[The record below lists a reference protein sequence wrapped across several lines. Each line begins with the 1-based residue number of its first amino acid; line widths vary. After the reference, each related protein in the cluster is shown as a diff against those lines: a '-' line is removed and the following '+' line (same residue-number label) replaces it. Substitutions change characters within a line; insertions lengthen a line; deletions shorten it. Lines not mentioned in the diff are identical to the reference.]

1 MDIFIIREGRQA
13 GPYSEDAVKA
23 FLTEGTARPADMG
36 WCKGMAEWRSLG
48 EVLKLRAD
56 EKKGSATQPPA
67 ASNGTNGTN
76 GTQEVHVPAT
86 EKQKAFLK
94 YLGAE
99 FGENL
104 TKQRAALAV
113 SDALEAPKLQPR
125 IRKWHDD
132 KLRLHANIFQDEID
146 YRRAN
151 RTNRYLERIQT
162 EGADVLKDVTKAHV
176 QVLVESLDKKNAGW
190 ETEPEAALWD
200 FLLPAIGSHFPQLVQ
215 PAHKGTLKAGGSR
228 IVRAATRG
236 MSATAGLVPPPRQT
250 GTVGAMF
257 RGVILGV
264 IALGGILVG
273 QHYWQKSR
281 SQGEIAPAP
290 SPEKK
295 DAPSAPVAANE
306 PKPNEPAPEPPGKL
320 IAANKEPGGI
330 PEKSEL
336 PGLPGLPVA
345 PAQEPAPA
353 PPVPAD
359 PPAPAPAMN
368 AEKPAPP
375 APPALPAPADEK
387 PAVPPPAVPP
397 TPPDAPAPVTPS
409 PASVPRTAVRLTQGI
424 GVMLSNGQVALPA
437 GTILRYLA
445 TEGANVR
452 VSWNNNVFFVPAAAT
467 NVNEPVPAPSEP
479 AALATPAAGMQPAA
493 PPAPGL
499 PAAPAALKPKKPTD
513 DL

>member
-13 GPYSEDAVKA
+13 GPFSEDAVRA

-36 WCKGMAEWRSLG
+36 WCKGMAEWRPLG

-67 ASNGTNGTN
+67 ATNGTH
-76 GTQEVHVPAT
+76 EVHVPAT
-86 EKQKAFLK
+86 DKQKAFLK

-99 FGENL
+99 FGEHL

-113 SDALEAPKLQPR
+113 SDALETPKLQPR

-132 KLRLHANIFQDEID
+132 KLRLHANIFQDELD

-176 QVLVESLDKKNAGW
+176 QVLVESLDKKSPGW
-190 ETEPEAALWD
+190 ESDREAALWD

-215 PAHKGTLKAGGSR
+215 PAHKATLKVGGSR
-228 IVRAATRG
+228 VARAATGG
-236 MSATAGLVPPPRQT
+236 MSATSGLMPPPRQT
-250 GTVGAMF
+250 GTVGAML

-264 IALGGILVG
+264 IALGGLLVAH
-273 QHYWQKSR
+273 HYWQKSR
-281 SQGEIAPAP
+281 GQGGIAPAP

-295 DAPSAPVAANE
+295 DAPSTASASVAANE
-306 PKPNEPAPEPPGKL
+306 PKPNDLAPEPPGKL
-320 IAANKEPGGI
+320 IAANKEPAGL
-330 PEKSEL
+330 PEKSEIPGV
-336 PGLPGLPVA
+336 PGLPSLPVQD
-345 PAQEPAPA
+345 PASA

-368 AEKPAPP
+368 AEKPTPP
-375 APPALPAPADEK
+375 AVPAPAEEK

-397 TPPDAPAPVTPS
+397 STPAAPEMPAVPAPVTPP
-409 PASVPRTAVRLTQGI
+409 PAPVPRTAVTLTQGI
-424 GVMLSNGQVALPA
+424 GVVLSNGQVALPA
-437 GTILRYLA
+437 GTVLRYLA

-467 NVNEPVPAPSEP
+467 NVNEPVPEP
-479 AALATPAAGMQPAA
+479 AAPVTPAAGMQPAA
-493 PPAPGL
+493 SPAPGL
-499 PAAPAALKPKKPTD
+499 PAAPATAPMKPKKPTD